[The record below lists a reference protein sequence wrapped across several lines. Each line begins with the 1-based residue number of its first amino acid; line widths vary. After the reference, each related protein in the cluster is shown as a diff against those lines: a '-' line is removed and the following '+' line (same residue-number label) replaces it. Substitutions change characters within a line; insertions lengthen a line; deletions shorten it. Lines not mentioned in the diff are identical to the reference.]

1 MRNQKRKDVV
11 DTRGYVTCCLET
23 VSVHWLWSP
32 CSSFSTFWSLLQS
45 SLAHHSILSPS
56 CIQCSS
62 KTALL
67 GVSYQ
72 FSKSNSS
79 CVTFHSPAL
88 CLADQGF
95 STTCFLRMFNWWW
108 DFVCVCVCVCV
119 CVYGGFTQLIPG
131 TDLCHGSEQ
140 EKNACFFASTQMLT
154 FFLVA
159 RKLQ

>member
-11 DTRGYVTCCLET
+11 DTRGYVTCCSET

-119 CVYGGFTQLIPG
+119 CVWGLHTVNTRHRPLPW
-131 TDLCHGSEQ
+131 
-140 EKNACFFASTQMLT
+140 K
-154 FFLVA
+154 
-159 RKLQ
+159 